1 MAILGIQR
9 NYYKKFSFVIEIAGV
24 AHAGF
29 VTCSPIQIQVAKIEH
44 REGGALI
51 PNKPPVLVVL
61 QLTGGNDYFNTI
73 IPYTDGNYYDNRKS
87 LQIPE
92 ERILK
97 LDDKIGMHPAMGPM
111 KDIFESGD
119 MAIIH
124 GIGYQNSPRSHF
136 RSMDIWHTCEPDKVG
151 TEGWLGRALKNL
163 DPDSENPVTGVNVD
177 QALPR
182 ALVAPGVSVAS
193 VADLANYG
201 LLTNIEQEQRRLQ
214 VLERFANMYGPAV
227 GTGQVM
233 EYLGQTGLDALKG
246 ADILKVAPQKY
257 ESSVEY
263 GSSLISQKLRDIAM
277 MHTAEVGTRV
287 FYTSHGSFDTHAAQ
301 AATHAQLW
309 SEVSEA
315 VADFWD
321 DLREHDADE
330 NVIMFMFSEFGRRV
344 RDNGSGTDHG
354 AAGVAFALGPRIKG
368 GYYSE
373 YPETRAEALEQGDM
387 VPNLDYRGV
396 YSTILEDWMHM
407 DAPPIVNGRFE
418 QPKFIQT
425 NGN

>member
-1 MAILGIQR
+1 M
-9 NYYKKFSFVIEIAGV
+9 
-24 AHAGF
+24 
-29 VTCSPIQIQVAKIEH
+29 TTT
-44 REGGALI
+44 
-51 PNKPPVLVVL
+51 NKPPVLVVL

-97 LDDKIGMHPAMGPM
+97 LDDKMGMHPAMGPM
-111 KDIFESGD
+111 KEIFESGD